1 MPPPAVPAPLDA
13 HRGEH
18 RWANLPDDDEQMVE
32 INVIF
37 GGSMSIVSKTQS
49 KKLEREISLTQR
61 IEPERMIRWSNV
73 DISFGP
79 KDHLDTELSDQNLH
93 S

>member
-1 MPPPAVPAPLDA
+1 
-13 HRGEH
+13 
-18 RWANLPDDDEQMVE
+18 
-32 INVIF
+32 
-37 GGSMSIVSKTQS
+37 MSIVSKTQG

-61 IEPERMIRWSNV
+61 IEPGRMIRWSNV

-93 S
+93 SWSSYRSSGTRWLRH